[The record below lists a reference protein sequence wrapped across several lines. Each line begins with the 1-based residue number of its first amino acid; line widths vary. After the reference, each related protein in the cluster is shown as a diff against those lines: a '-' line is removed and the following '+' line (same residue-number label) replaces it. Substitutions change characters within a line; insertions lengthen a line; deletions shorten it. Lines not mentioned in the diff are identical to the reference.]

1 MAKVRSSLLTMI
13 LGGNTDSKTGKIT
26 VRHLTSILAATLMTL
41 SAVVAQTTPSPGA
54 ATPTP
59 GSLRILTPKNGDKV
73 VNDFVDL
80 TYELASPASAD
91 SSPTFQVRL
100 DTSEPVRTT
109 DVRYTF
115 TGLKPGRHTASVEV
129 VDANNVPVQGSR
141 AEVHFTVTAA
151 TPQSA
156 PPVERRPSTAQL
168 IVASAGSGVAQP
180 YLQDAAFQEDPAP
193 DKSENAARSLPQSSS
208 PLPLLLLIGL
218 SGLVC
223 GILSARRT
231 RRQ

>member
-1 MAKVRSSLLTMI
+1 
-13 LGGNTDSKTGKIT
+13 
-26 VRHLTSILAATLMTL
+26 VRHLTGILAVTLLTL

-54 ATPTP
+54 VTPTP

-100 DTSEPVRTT
+100 DAGEPVRTT

-151 TPQSA
+151 ATPQSA

-168 IVASAGSGVAQP
+168 IVASAKSGVAQP
-180 YLQDAAFQEDPAP
+180 HLQDADFQEGPAP
-193 DKSENAARSLPQSSS
+193 DEGENAARSLPESSS